1 MSGVPLVVLRCFL
14 LVLPSAT
21 AIGKVCGNAGNY
33 TANGTYQS
41 NLASLV
47 ATVSTNF
54 SSSAQLFANATAGQ
68 APDAVYALALC
79 RGDITSNLTGCC
91 NCTRRLEGSF
101 PRYPRFSRKL
111 KSTLPLLFRCI
122 GFARNII
129 MNN

>member
-1 MSGVPLVVLRCFL
+1 MASVLFIVLSFL

-21 AIGKVCGNAGNY
+21 AIGQVCGNAGNY

-47 ATVSTNF
+47 AAVSTNI

-91 NCTRRLEGSF
+91 NCTRRLEV
-101 PRYPRFSRKL
+101 
-111 KSTLPLLFRCI
+111 KSLMVMELENC
-122 GFARNII
+122 
-129 MNN
+129 